1 MRQMK
6 DSGYRHLGQIPAEW
20 NMTRG
25 KQVLRLLQRE
35 IRENDGVIT
44 CFRDGEVTLRTNR
57 RTDGFTVSLKEIGYQ
72 GIEPGDLVVHGM
84 DGFAGAI
91 GISDSRGKASPV
103 LNVLDSEEDKRFL
116 MYYLRALAYREVY
129 LALADGIRVRS
140 CNLSWKKIGSL
151 PIALPSLEEQ
161 QRISRYLDEQCSEID
176 SAIQSA
182 EASVREYERLRDA
195 FIFDAVTNGLTSQ
208 SKKQPSRVSWVEEFP
223 RHWEIKKIKYVLHE
237 RNESN
242 SDLELDTVLSLS
254 ARYGVTLYSE
264 RVGGGNKSKAN
275 LEDYKKAR
283 AGDIVLNS
291 MNIVS
296 GSVGIS
302 PYDGCVS
309 PVYYMFY
316 LKTGEG
322 DIRFFNYVFQTDRFQ
337 KSLFGLG
344 NGIMVKE
351 SSTGKLNTVRMRI
364 SPTAFKAQFVPVPPI
379 IEQTRIADYL
389 DQRCA
394 TIDQLICAKQSII
407 EDLRAYKQSLVYEVV
422 TGKREV

>member
-161 QRISRYLDEQCSEID
+161 QRISRYLDGQCSEID

-337 KSLFGLG
+337 
-344 NGIMVKE
+344 
-351 SSTGKLNTVRMRI
+351 
-364 SPTAFKAQFVPVPPI
+364 
-379 IEQTRIADYL
+379 
-389 DQRCA
+389 
-394 TIDQLICAKQSII
+394 
-407 EDLRAYKQSLVYEVV
+407 
-422 TGKREV
+422 